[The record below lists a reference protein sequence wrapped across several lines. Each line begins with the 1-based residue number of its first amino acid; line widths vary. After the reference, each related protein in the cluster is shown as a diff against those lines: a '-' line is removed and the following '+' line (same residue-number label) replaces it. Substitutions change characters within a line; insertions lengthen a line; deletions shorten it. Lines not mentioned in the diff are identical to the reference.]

1 METRPPTIT
10 RILVAIGF
18 ALSCF
23 ALALFLWITFG
34 GPLPLKPEGYRFT
47 VPFNEATQL
56 AVESDV
62 RISGVPVGK
71 VKAVELSDNGRA
83 DATIELDARYAPI
96 PTDTRAM
103 LRTKTLLGET
113 FVELTPGDGQGPT
126 LEEGGRLPE
135 GQVAESVQLDEI
147 WRTFDARTR
156 DAFRVWMQGTSA
168 SLRGRGDDLSAAIAE
183 LGPFAEETNRLLR
196 VLDSQD
202 RAVSRLVHDGGTV
215 FQALSER
222 QGQLRGLI
230 QNSEAVFSTTA
241 RRNRELAEL
250 FRILP
255 TFQRES
261 RATLARLNSFAQIAD
276 PLVQQLRPAARELS
290 PTLVAA
296 QEAAPNL
303 KRFFEG
309 LRGAINV
316 SDTGFPALRRLLGDD
331 FTPLL
336 SRLGGSVGGQ
346 EPYLAHLNSI
356 IEVLGIYRHEITAFL
371 GNTAAA
377 VQGGLPADELP
388 GTGQFVKML
397 RTTSP
402 LNPESL
408 ASFDQRLAS
417 DRANP
422 YFKPLGYSRLA
433 DGLESFA
440 NAPCGGGIDATLP
453 PRAQAASDP
462 NFELWTDPIFYPA
475 EGLYDR
481 IKSFAFGGAS
491 STASVPAPQCVD
503 RIQSDFRS
511 IGRSPET
518 TPYLHV
524 RRQP

>member
-34 GPLPLKPEGYRFT
+34 GPLPLKPEGYRVT
-47 VPFNEATQL
+47 VPFDEATQL

-71 VKAVELSDNGRA
+71 VKAVELSDSGLA
-83 DATIELDARYAPI
+83 EATIELDSRYAPI

-113 FVELTPGDGQGPT
+113 FVELTPGDGQGET
-126 LEEGGRLPE
+126 LEEGGDLPRA
-135 GQVAESVQLDEI
+135 QVADSVQLDEI

-202 RAVSRLVHDGGTV
+202 QAVSRLVHDGGTV
-215 FQALSER
+215 FEALSER

-230 QNSEAVFSTTA
+230 QNSETVFSTTA

-250 FRILP
+250 FTILP

-261 RATLARLNSFAQIAD
+261 RATLARLNSFAETAD

-296 QEAAPNL
+296 QKAAPDL
-303 KRFFEG
+303 EAFFKG
-309 LRGAINV
+309 LRRTINV
-316 SDTGFPALRRLLGDD
+316 SDTGFPAIRRLLSDD
-331 FTPLL
+331 LAPLL
-336 SRLGGSVGGQ
+336 TQLGGGSD
-346 EPYLAHLNSI
+346 PYLAHLNPI
-356 IEVLGIYRHEITAFL
+356 VEMLGNYKHEITAFL
-371 GNTAAA
+371 GNAAA
-377 VQGGLPADELP
+377 ATNFSSSVYELP
-388 GTGQFVKML
+388 IVDGAFQSAKLL

-408 ASFDQRLAS
+408 ASFDQRLNS
-417 DRANP
+417 NRSNP
-422 YFKPLGYSRLA
+422 YFKPLGYNQLA
-433 DGLESFA
+433 RGLESFA
-440 NAPCGGGIDATLP
+440 NTPCAGGINATLP
-453 PRAQAASDP
+453 PQGQVANDP
-462 NFELWTDPIFYPA
+462 NFNVRVGGDVDA
-475 EGLYDR
+475 ASQLYTLIR
-481 IKSFAFGGAS
+481 TYALTRQT
-491 STASVPAPQCVD
+491 STSNVPAPACD
-503 RIQSDFRS
+503 IQAPFRS
-511 IGRSPET
+511 IGRSPEST
-518 TPYLHV
+518 AYQHV
-524 RRQP
+524 RREP